1 MNKELL
7 TQTEITA
14 IKELIYNEIDN
25 NNGIEYI
32 SDELKSVLK
41 KLQS

>member
-1 MNKELL
+1 MNTEL
-7 TQTEITA
+7 TMVEINA

-32 SDELKSVLK
+32 SDELKSILK
-41 KLQS
+41 KLQM